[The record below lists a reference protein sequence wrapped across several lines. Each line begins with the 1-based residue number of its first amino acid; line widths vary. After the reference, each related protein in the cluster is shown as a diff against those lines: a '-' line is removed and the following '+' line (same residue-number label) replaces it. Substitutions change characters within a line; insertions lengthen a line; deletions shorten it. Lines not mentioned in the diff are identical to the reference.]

1 MRRLIEGSGPS
12 RLPAVAVFSS
22 LHPDAS
28 SHRVSCGYGP
38 VSARIG
44 NFLEAHRPRA
54 NLSQGQLLRLQLSTK
69 AALPLTTLVD
79 ALSHLNVSDLKPLVA
94 WLPEVPPSA
103 RKDDL
108 IGTIMRGLSPSGLRL
123 LWAGLDEL
131 QRLAVGE
138 ALYSVGSVFDPD
150 LFRAKHGRLPEFST
164 GPRANGRSGAPTRLA
179 LFLFAHDRGQCVPID
194 LHPALAAFVP
204 QPTAARIASA
214 DALPPAIGEATLTV
228 RLTERDTL
236 VDLAVMLRVV
246 EQGKMQ
252 VADKTS
258 LPTASTLRLLAG
270 KLAGGDFYSDDA
282 PSDARRQWIGPIK
295 AFAWPM
301 LLQAAALVQR
311 KGSKLALT
319 KAGLKA
325 TGSAPAEV
333 LRVIWQK
340 WVNSDLLDEFSR
352 IDTIKGQRASGRVM
366 SAVQPRRDAICD
378 ALDLCPI
385 SAWFS
390 VEEFSR
396 FMRASGHGFEV
407 ARDPWKL
414 YIGEAQYGS
423 LGYSGSH
430 DWAVLQYRYV
440 LCLLFEYAATLG
452 MVDVAFVEPSRVPR
466 NFSNMWGTDDL
477 EFLSRYD
484 GLAYFRITP
493 LGAYCLGASECYAGA
508 TPPSQVRLSVLPSL
522 QVTVVD
528 GEPSVEE
535 ALTLDA
541 WCVQETPLSWRLDR
555 HKAIAAIERGHSI
568 EDLRGFLQSRDE
580 QPLPETAESFITT
593 CCKNSNAMKV
603 IGTTLLIECKD
614 EPTAE
619 FVAGHKLNAGLCERV
634 GGRRLVV
641 RLEHED
647 KFRALVRTLGLGMPA

>member
-1 MRRLIEGSGPS
+1 
-12 RLPAVAVFSS
+12 V
-22 LHPDAS
+22 
-28 SHRVSCGYGP
+28 
-38 VSARIG
+38 
-44 NFLEAHRPRA
+44 
-54 NLSQGQLLRLQLSTK
+54 
-69 AALPLTTLVD
+69 TTLVD
-79 ALSHLNVSDLKPLVA
+79 ALSRLNVSDLKPLVA

-108 IGTIMRGLSPSGLRL
+108 IGTIMRGLSPNGLRL

-138 ALYSVGSVFDPD
+138 ALYSVEGVFDPD

-164 GPRANGRSGAPTRLA
+164 GLRANGRSRLPTRLA
-179 LFLFAHDRGQCVPID
+179 LFLFAHDRGRGQCVPID
-194 LHPALAAFVP
+194 LRSALAAFVP
-204 QPTAARIASA
+204 QPAPARIAAA
-214 DALPPAIGEATLTV
+214 DALPPALNEATLTV
-228 RLTERDTL
+228 RLTERDAL
-236 VDLAVMLRVV
+236 VDLAVMLRLA
-246 EQGKMQ
+246 EQGKIQ
-252 VADKTS
+252 VGDKTS
-258 LPTASTLRLLAG
+258 LPAASTVRLLAG

-282 PSDARRQWIGPIK
+282 PGDGQRQRIGPIK

-325 TGSAPAEV
+325 TGSAPAGV
-333 LRVIWQK
+333 LRAIWQK

-378 ALDLCPI
+378 ALESCPI

-396 FMRASGHGFEV
+396 FVRASGQGFEV

-430 DWAVLQYRYV
+430 DWAVLQYRYM

-452 MVDVAFVEPSRVPR
+452 MVDVAYVEPSRVPR

-484 GLAYFRITP
+484 GLAFFRITP
-493 LGAYCLGASECYAGA
+493 LGAYCLGTSESYACA
-508 TPPSQVRLSVLPSL
+508 TPPSQVRLSVLPS
-522 QVTVVD
+522 
-528 GEPSVEE
+528 P
-535 ALTLDA
+535 ALYPHFSRG
-541 WCVQETPLSWRLDR
+541 TPR
-555 HKAIAAIERGHSI
+555 
-568 EDLRGFLQSRDE
+568 FQ
-580 QPLPETAESFITT
+580 
-593 CCKNSNAMKV
+593 
-603 IGTTLLIECKD
+603 
-614 EPTAE
+614 
-619 FVAGHKLNAGLCERV
+619 
-634 GGRRLVV
+634 
-641 RLEHED
+641 
-647 KFRALVRTLGLGMPA
+647 